1 MAEEGTAAAQ
11 EAAAQQQFVTQR
23 IYTKDISFESPM
35 TPNVFRQE
43 WKPAVNVDLNTK
55 SSRVDEEG
63 NHEVVLTLT
72 ITAKLEEQTAFLVEV
87 QQAGIF
93 FVAGIEGD
101 ALRQLL
107 STVAP
112 TILFPY
118 AREAI
123 DNLVVKG
130 GFPALMIAPVNFDAL
145 FRQAVAQQAAE
156 AGEAGEVVGAGEG
169 GVGRPIGEH
178 GLLDQYALIAEL
190 RHAAQIMGGYKHH
203 PAFVAQFAQQFDDAL
218 FGADIHPGERF
229 VEQKGESF
237 TVGAE
242 RTAVVDPTHQRLGPS
257 HRRL

>member
-1 MAEEGTAAAQ
+1 MAEEETTAAQ
-11 EAAAQQQFVTQR
+11 EAQQQQFVTQR
-23 IYTKDISFESPM
+23 IYTKDMSFESPM

-43 WKPAVNVDLNTK
+43 WKPTVNVDLNNK
-55 SSRVDEEG
+55 SSRVDDQG

-93 FVAGIEGD
+93 FVSGLEEEAM
-101 ALRQLL
+101 RQLL

-145 FRQAVAQQAAE
+145 FRQAVAQQTAE
-156 AGEAGEVVGAGEG
+156 AGEG
-169 GVGRPIGEH
+169 GQNAPET
-178 GLLDQYALIAEL
+178 
-190 RHAAQIMGGYKHH
+190 
-203 PAFVAQFAQQFDDAL
+203 
-218 FGADIHPGERF
+218 
-229 VEQKGESF
+229 S
-237 TVGAE
+237 
-242 RTAVVDPTHQRLGPS
+242 TH
-257 HRRL
+257 